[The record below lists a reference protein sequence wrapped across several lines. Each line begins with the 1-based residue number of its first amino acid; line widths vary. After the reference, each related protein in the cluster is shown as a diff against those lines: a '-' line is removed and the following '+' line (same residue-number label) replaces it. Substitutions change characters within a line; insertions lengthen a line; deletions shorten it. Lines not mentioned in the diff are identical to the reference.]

1 MLESKNTGKENE
13 LETEVDTNVNE
24 EILNGLAEKDS
35 KKIGADEKMPE
46 EPTETAEE
54 NEADEAENSE
64 ETDET
69 EDKKTPEE
77 TEELSETE
85 EEPKKKKK
93 GKKSNPFKTEK
104 FRRGSMGFAFTIVFI
119 ALLVVVNVIFSVLED
134 KYPSMKIDLTSQKL
148 NSLSESTKSVAENL
162 TSDIEIYIIGEEDA
176 IRNDQLYSSYNVKY
190 SQLANLCDRL
200 AENDKIT
207 VKYVDP
213 DADPSFISQ
222 YSDDNLSSG
231 MVLIKS
237 DKRYRVL
244 SVSDLFEIN
253 YDESYN
259 AVNYTKVDGALANAM
274 YLVDMDTVPVIAV
287 DTGYGELLSD
297 DYRTSL
303 DDLLEGNCFEIKE
316 FNLLT
321 DDIPEDATMVML
333 LTPTTDLTD
342 EDVEKLSNYLSTGDI
357 SHTLFVTGY
366 PTAGELPN
374 LSSLLEEWGLKME
387 SGTVLV
393 ETDTSKTISSS
404 ATYMFVNATDDILT
418 GTYSNLLAIN
428 AMPVD
433 ILFEEN
439 GDIKTYPLIETSST
453 VYTSTGETQS
463 DPDTDTYTVAALA
476 QKTDG
481 DVKRNVVAYG
491 DTNSLYAY
499 MSNSTFGNAD
509 FILDLVQYCTD
520 TSDTSVGLTVEST
533 QTTTRDIT
541 ASTAT
546 CVIVGLF
553 VFTIAI
559 PLVIVVLGIVVFV
572 RRRHL

>member
-1 MLESKNTGKENE
+1 MLESKKTDNEKE
-13 LETEVDTNVNE
+13 LETEVDTKANE
-24 EILNGLAEKDS
+24 EILNELAEKEN
-35 KKIGADEKMPE
+35 DEASAEM
-46 EPTETAEE
+46 TAE
-54 NEADEAENSE
+54 DEAEEVAKIE
-64 ETDET
+64 ECAEDIEKSD
-69 EDKKTPEE
+69 EDKKEAEEIAE
-77 TEELSETE
+77 TEEPE
-85 EEPKKKKK
+85 EEPKKKK

-104 FRRGSMGFAFTIVFI
+104 FRRGSMGFAFTVVFI

-231 MVLIKS
+231 MVLVKS

-287 DTGYGELLSD
+287 ETGYGELLSD
-297 DYRTSL
+297 DYRSSL
-303 DDLLEGNCFEIKE
+303 DELLEGNCFEIKE

-333 LTPTTDLTD
+333 LTPTTDLTAD
-342 EDVEKLSNYLSTGDI
+342 DVEKLNTYLSTGDI

-404 ATYMFVNATDDILT
+404 ATYMFVNATDDILS

-453 VYTSTGETQS
+453 VYTSTGETES

-553 VFTIAI
+553 IFTIAI
-559 PLVIVVLGIVVFV
+559 PLVIVILGIVVFV

>member
-1 MLESKNTGKENE
+1 MLESKKTDNEKE
-13 LETEVDTNVNE
+13 LETEVDTKANE
-24 EILNGLAEKDS
+24 EILNELAEKEN
-35 KKIGADEKMPE
+35 DEASAEM
-46 EPTETAEE
+46 TAE
-54 NEADEAENSE
+54 DEAEEVAKIE
-64 ETDET
+64 ECAEDIEKSD
-69 EDKKTPEE
+69 EDKKEAEEIAE
-77 TEELSETE
+77 TEEPE
-85 EEPKKKKK
+85 EEPKKKK

-104 FRRGSMGFAFTIVFI
+104 FRRGSMGFAFTVVFI

-297 DYRTSL
+297 DYRSSL
-303 DDLLEGNCFEIKE
+303 DELLEGNCFEIEE

-333 LTPTTDLTD
+333 LTPTTDLTAD
-342 EDVEKLSNYLSTGDI
+342 DVEKLNTYLSTGDI

-404 ATYMFVNATDDILT
+404 ATYMFVNATDDILS

-453 VYTSTGETQS
+453 VYTSTGETES

-553 VFTIAI
+553 IFTIAI
-559 PLVIVVLGIVVFV
+559 PLVIVILGIVVFV

>member
-1 MLESKNTGKENE
+1 MLESKKTDNEKE
-13 LETEVDTNVNE
+13 LETEVDTKANE
-24 EILNGLAEKDS
+24 EILNELAEKEN
-35 KKIGADEKMPE
+35 DEASAEM
-46 EPTETAEE
+46 TAE
-54 NEADEAENSE
+54 DEAEEVAKIE
-64 ETDET
+64 ECAEDIEKSD
-69 EDKKTPEE
+69 EDKKEAEEIAE
-77 TEELSETE
+77 TEEPE
-85 EEPKKKKK
+85 EEPKKKK

-104 FRRGSMGFAFTIVFI
+104 FRRGSMGFAFTVVFI

-287 DTGYGELLSD
+287 ETGYGELLSD
-297 DYRTSL
+297 DYRSSL
-303 DDLLEGNCFEIKE
+303 DELLEGNCFEIKE

-333 LTPTTDLTD
+333 LTPTTDLTAD
-342 EDVEKLSNYLSTGDI
+342 DVEKLNTYLSTGDI

-404 ATYMFVNATDDILT
+404 ATYMFVNATDDILS

-453 VYTSTGETQS
+453 VYTSTGETES

-559 PLVIVVLGIVVFV
+559 PLVIVILGIVVFV

>member
-1 MLESKNTGKENE
+1 MLESKKTDNEKE
-13 LETEVDTNVNE
+13 LETEVDTKANE
-24 EILNGLAEKDS
+24 EILNELAEKEN
-35 KKIGADEKMPE
+35 DEASAEM
-46 EPTETAEE
+46 TAE
-54 NEADEAENSE
+54 DEAEEVAKIE
-64 ETDET
+64 ECAEDIEKSD
-69 EDKKTPEE
+69 EDKKEAEEIAE
-77 TEELSETE
+77 TEEPE
-85 EEPKKKKK
+85 EEPKKKK

-104 FRRGSMGFAFTIVFI
+104 FRRGSMGFAFTVVFI

-287 DTGYGELLSD
+287 ETGYGELLSD
-297 DYRTSL
+297 DYRSSL
-303 DDLLEGNCFEIKE
+303 DELLEGNCFEIKE

-333 LTPTTDLTD
+333 LTPTTDLTAD
-342 EDVEKLSNYLSTGDI
+342 DVEKLNTYLSTGDI

-404 ATYMFVNATDDILT
+404 ATYMFVNATDDILS

-453 VYTSTGETQS
+453 VYTSTGETES

-553 VFTIAI
+553 IFTIAI
-559 PLVIVVLGIVVFV
+559 PLVIVILGIVVFV

>member
-1 MLESKNTGKENE
+1 MLESKKNDNEKEI
-13 LETEVDTNVNE
+13 ETEVDEKANE
-24 EILNGLAEKDS
+24 EILNNITDTEKSDDKAGTAPS
-35 KKIGADEKMPE
+35 EEAKPE
-46 EPTETAEE
+46 ENTEDNGGE
-54 NEADEAENSE
+54 
-64 ETDET
+64 
-69 EDKKTPEE
+69 EDKKAEEIAEVPEDTKE
-77 TEELSETE
+77 T
-85 EEPKKKKK
+85 KKKKV
-93 GKKSNPFKTEK
+93 KKKNPFKSEK
-104 FRRGSMGFAFTIVFI
+104 FKRGSMGFVFTVVFI

-134 KYPSMKIDLTSQKL
+134 RYPSMKIDLTAQKL
-148 NSLSESTKSVAENL
+148 NSLSENTKSVAENL
-162 TSDIEIYIIGEEDA
+162 TSDIEIYIIGDEDA
-176 IRNDQLYSSYNVKY
+176 VRNDQLYSSYNVKY
-190 SQLANLCDRL
+190 SQLANLCDQL
-200 AENDKIT
+200 AQNDKIT

-231 MVLIKS
+231 MVLVKS

-274 YLVDMDTVPVIAV
+274 YLVNMDTVPVIAV
-287 DTGYGELLSD
+287 ETGYGELLSD
-297 DYRTSL
+297 DYREPL
-303 DDLLEGNCFEIKE
+303 DNLLEGNCFEIKE

-321 DDIPEDATMVML
+321 DDIPEDAVMVMM

-342 EDVEKLSNYLSTGDI
+342 EDVEKLNTYLSSGDV

-366 PTAGELPN
+366 PTAGDLPN
-374 LSSLLEEWGLKME
+374 LNSLLEDWGLKEE

-393 ETDTSKTISSS
+393 ETDSSKTISSS
-404 ATYMFVNATDDILT
+404 PTYMFVNATSDILT

-428 AMPVD
+428 AMPID

-453 VYTSTGETQS
+453 CYTSSGETKT

-481 DVKRNVVAYG
+481 DVKRNVVLMG

-509 FILDLVQYCTD
+509 FMLDLVQYCTD

-559 PLVIVVLGIVVFV
+559 PLVIVICGIVVFV

>member
-1 MLESKNTGKENE
+1 MLESKKTDNEKE
-13 LETEVDTNVNE
+13 LETEVDTKANE
-24 EILNGLAEKDS
+24 EILNELAEKEN
-35 KKIGADEKMPE
+35 DEASAEM
-46 EPTETAEE
+46 TAE
-54 NEADEAENSE
+54 DEAEEVAKIE
-64 ETDET
+64 ECAEDIEKSD
-69 EDKKTPEE
+69 EDKKEAEEIAE
-77 TEELSETE
+77 TEEPE
-85 EEPKKKKK
+85 EEPKKKK

-104 FRRGSMGFAFTIVFI
+104 FRRGSMGFAFTVVFI

-287 DTGYGELLSD
+287 ETGYGELLSD
-297 DYRTSL
+297 DYRSSL
-303 DDLLEGNCFEIKE
+303 DELLEGNCFEIEE

-333 LTPTTDLTD
+333 LTPTTDLTAD
-342 EDVEKLSNYLSTGDI
+342 DVEKLNTYLSTGDI

-404 ATYMFVNATDDILT
+404 ATYMFVNATDDILS

-453 VYTSTGETQS
+453 VYTSTGETES

-520 TSDTSVGLTVEST
+520 TSDTNVGLTVEST

-559 PLVIVVLGIVVFV
+559 PLVIVILGIVVFV